1 MQTQKIIQM
10 NLHTKRKQ
18 THRLREPAYGY
29 QRGKGAGRGSWEYG
43 VNSYTLLYIKIDK
56 QQGPTV

>member
-1 MQTQKIIQM
+1 M